1 MIVKQMMEFGFGRRF
16 HDLRYFEVDYLFYYF
31 KYYDHVPSIHYPL
44 EASSQHFVENHEFN
58 VI

>member
-1 MIVKQMMEFGFGRRF
+1 MIEFGFGRRF
-16 HDLRYFEVDYLFYYF
+16 HDLRYFEVDYLLYYF
-31 KYYDHVPSIHYPL
+31 KYNDHIYSIHYPL